1 MVVDRLLE
9 KMFLILSCNFLVL
22 NFGVV
27 NGVLTVVDLARP
39 GGRLGKN
46 SPGLRD
52 GWKDDDDDDPEDD
65 VVAPGSELDSVV
77 VIPGV
82 IPNLMVVVPR

>member
-1 MVVDRLLE
+1 M
-9 KMFLILSCNFLVL
+9 
-22 NFGVV
+22 
-27 NGVLTVVDLARP
+27 VDLARP
-39 GGRLGKN
+39 GGRRGKN
-46 SPGLRD
+46 SPGLLD
-52 GWKDDDDDDPEDD
+52 GWKDDDDDDDPEED

>member
-27 NGVLTVVDLARP
+27 RGVLTVVDLARP

-52 GWKDDDDDDPEDD
+52 GLKDDDDD

-82 IPNLMVVVPR
+82 MPNLMVVVPR

>member
-27 NGVLTVVDLARP
+27 RGVLTVVDLARP

-52 GWKDDDDDDPEDD
+52 GLRDDD